1 MQDMPEGFAPGFGQ
15 GRGHDFPFTLPFG
28 QMAPDQETMPGR
40 AMSAGA
46 VVRTVV
52 EQGPAAEAGLQA
64 GDLVTAIDGEAVD
77 SPQALVDAIASR
89 QPGDTVTLTVTREG
103 EDAPMEIEAVL
114 GEHPDD
120 AQKAYLGVSIGAFMM
135 RLHSQGSGA
144 DGQGF
149 TLPFDLEQL
158 PFDLD
163 QLPFDLPFE
172 LPGQQQSDGPQA

>member
-1 MQDMPEGFAPGFGQ
+1 
-15 GRGHDFPFTLPFG
+15 
-28 QMAPDQETMPGR
+28 
-40 AMSAGA
+40 
-46 VVRTVV
+46 
-52 EQGPAAEAGLQA
+52 
-64 GDLVTAIDGEAVD
+64 
-77 SPQALVDAIASR
+77 
-89 QPGDTVTLTVTREG
+89 
-103 EDAPMEIEAVL
+103 MEIKVVL

-158 PFDLD
+158 PFDLEQLPFDLD